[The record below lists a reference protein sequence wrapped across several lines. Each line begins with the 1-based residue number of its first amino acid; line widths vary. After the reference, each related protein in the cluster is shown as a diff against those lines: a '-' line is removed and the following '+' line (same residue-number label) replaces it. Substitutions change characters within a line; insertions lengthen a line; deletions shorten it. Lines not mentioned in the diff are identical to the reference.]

1 MDIKLL
7 NFDSWNVFEEDP
19 WFVFKCFDLKP
30 QLNLLEETEV
40 VLLWGVSL
48 SSSSEFLHHDEN
60 IFLTIPNIWDY
71 GITQARDLYYNHFIK
86 LIQYIAK

>member
-19 WFVFKCFDLKP
+19 WFVFKFFDLKP

-48 SSSSEFLHHDEN
+48 SSSSDFLHHDEN
-60 IFLTIPNIWDY
+60 IFLTIPNIRDY
-71 GITQARDLYYNHFIK
+71 GIA
-86 LIQYIAK
+86 